1 MVIERK
7 LLFAGSTGRANLQ
20 TIFDGGAAISLI
32 CRDFAEKLGGIVNLP
47 APLEIRMADGTTKIL
62 LNEGIRLDFYLNDL
76 RLSDEFYVIE
86 ELGDEV
92 LMGAPTLQKW
102 HIQLDYE
109 DGSIV
114 TDPKVARM
122 RV

>member
-20 TIFDGGAAISLI
+20 TVFDGGAAISLI
-32 CRDFAEKLGGIVNLP
+32 RRDFAEKLGGIVNLP
-47 APLEIRMADGTTKIL
+47 EPLEIRMADGTTKIL
-62 LNEGIRLDFYLNDL
+62 LNERIGLDFYLNNL
-76 RLSDEFYVIE
+76 RLADEFYVIE

-92 LMGAPTLQKW
+92 IMGAPTLQKW
-102 HIQLDYE
+102 HIQLHYE